1 MDPTIGALMTVFL
14 QAFAEYL
21 RQQGQTNEQI
31 NQYFLDSWQKVIDRP
46 ASDLPD
52 VDDIN
57 F

>member
-1 MDPTIGALMTVFL
+1 MDPAVGALMTVFL
-14 QAFAEYL
+14 QAFSEYL
-21 RQQGQTNEQI
+21 RQQGLTNEQI
-31 NQYFLDSWQKVIDRP
+31 NQYFMDSWQKVQDRP